1 MSAVEELIEA
11 LTEGG
16 LTWGRPASTG
26 APEIRVKNEAGL
38 EYVVRVN
45 RFSFNVMQ
53 GEATVIYQCL
63 TPADVLAMVRTG
75 ARP

>member
-16 LTWGRPASTG
+16 LTFCRPASSG
-26 APEIRVKNEAGL
+26 APEIRVKNEAWL
-38 EYVVRVN
+38 EYVVRVH

-53 GEATVIYQCL
+53 AEATVIYQCL
-63 TPADVLAMVRTG
+63 TTADVLAMVRSG